1 MVKIT
6 GFHPVDKSSILFGDT
21 IMKINYDTI
30 SDEEFEAKWDAM
42 LEEQWKLLESNDK

>member
-1 MVKIT
+1 M
-6 GFHPVDKSSILFGDT
+6 SN
-21 IMKINYDTI
+21 KINYDTI